1 MIYYYCGSS
10 ATYQNKCIEVTYQQ
24 LYGKQDRIVITQTY
38 GYISIAIIC
47 ISILFSVT
55 LVILNLLKQR
65 IVRSKSHALKINTV
79 IKSPKAKHNHKIL
92 TENNQL
98 QRSQVLE

>member
-10 ATYQNKCIEVTYQQ
+10 ATYQNKCIEVTYEQ
-24 LYGKQDRIVITQTY
+24 LYGKQDQIMITQTN

-55 LVILNLLKQR
+55 LVILNLLKQQKAQ
-65 IVRSKSHALKINTV
+65 SKSRALKINNV
-79 IKSPKAKHNHKIL
+79 IKLPKQKKIIVN
-92 TENNQL
+92 ENNQL